1 MRITSSVEEEAGV
14 SRTGCLRGGDGEGD
28 EACPAVDH
36 RDLGVDMETTAEW
49 PPAGTGSL
57 RTAVVFYTFCSSV
70 RTHKHIR
77 VDPARHRNPILE
89 CMRMFVRKCRRIFL
103 CLFPKQ
109 IQMYVVVGL
118 RFQCHG
124 LYCLSLCGG

>member
-1 MRITSSVEEEAGV
+1 MGV

-28 EACPAVDH
+28 EACPVVDH

-89 CMRMFVRKCRRIFL
+89 CMFVRKCRRIFCVYFL
-103 CLFPKQ
+103 NKYRCMLWLAFDSSVMVF
-109 IQMYVVVGL
+109 IV
-118 RFQCHG
+118 
-124 LYCLSLCGG
+124 SLCVGDRPLGQRLT